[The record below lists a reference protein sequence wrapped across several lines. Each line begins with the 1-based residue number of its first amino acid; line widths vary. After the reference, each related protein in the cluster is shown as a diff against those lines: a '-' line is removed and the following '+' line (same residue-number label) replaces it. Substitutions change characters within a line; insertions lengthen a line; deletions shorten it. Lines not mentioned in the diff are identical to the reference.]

1 METLK
6 DDISES
12 EWVDSYDG
20 LGAERT
26 PTPDQ
31 APSVLEPVPEEQ
43 EVHATRSLLCLPL
56 WRSLSFSRPRGAHS
70 PSDWYL
76 DQDEEDKDEAAK
88 ARALE
93 EEEERRE
100 VRNRE
105 QEKRRRRAAKVIQK
119 AVRNWIKR
127 KKSGGRCCPL
137 CSLFS
142 FSTACHRACRTHV
155 CCFSGPA

>member
-6 DDISES
+6 DDLSES
-12 EWVDSYDG
+12 EWVNSYDG

-31 APSVLEPVPEEQ
+31 APAVLEPVPEEQ
-43 EVHATRSLLCLPL
+43 EVCATRSLVMSP
-56 WRSLSFSRPRGAHS
+56 SVAANVFSRPRGAHS

-76 DQDEEDKDEAAK
+76 DQDEEDKDEVAK
-88 ARALE
+88 ARALA

-137 CSLFS
+137 CSLSS
-142 FSTACHRACRTHV
+142 FSTACRSACHAHV